1 MQKSLFLSLACLF
14 AATFA
19 QAQTF
24 YTQDFES
31 TNSFSKPVGWSSKV
45 FNVYPARGV
54 NNSKA
59 IQSVFGVSA
68 NFDTLSSDYQ
78 VMPSP
83 PFVPAP
89 IILQFKYRVAEYIGG
104 ATPFAA
110 PLPVGS
116 KIEVFVEQAGVS
128 YTKVQTISQSPN
140 SAAYVSS
147 GEIVLSND
155 YYGREIRLIFR
166 VTNTGGS
173 GANYVVQF
181 DDITLGNQL
190 QPVATNDRKIAEGV
204 MKITPNPVQNGL
216 LNLRFEGANEGETS
230 LKVSDITGKV
240 ISTQTAQI
248 TNNQLL
254 TLDAPR
260 TAGVYFVSATTASGT
275 LTERIIVE

>member
-31 TNSFSKPVGWSSKV
+31 TNSFSKPTGWSSKV

-59 IQSVFGVSA
+59 IQSVFGFSP
-68 NFDTLSSDYQ
+68 NFDTLSSDFQ
-78 VMPSP
+78 VMPTP
-83 PFVPAP
+83 PITPTP
-89 IILQFKYRVAEYIGG
+89 IVLQFKYRVAEYIGS
-104 ATPFAA
+104 TPLAA

-116 KIEVFVEQAGVS
+116 KIEVFVEQNGVS

-140 SAAYVSS
+140 SASFVSS

-181 DDITLGNQL
+181 DDITLGIQL
-190 QPVATNDRKIAEGV
+190 QPVATNDRKIAEGA
-204 MKITPNPVQNGL
+204 MKITPNPIQNGL
-216 LNLRFEGANEGETS
+216 LNLRFEGANEGETTI
-230 LKVSDITGKV
+230 KVSDIAGKI

-248 TNNQLL
+248 TNNQVL
-254 TLDAPR
+254 TLDAPS
-260 TAGVYFVSATTASGT
+260 AVGVYFVSATTASGT
-275 LTERIIVE
+275 LTERIVVE

>member
-1 MQKSLFLSLACLF
+1 MQKGLFLSLACLF

-31 TNSFSKPVGWSSKV
+31 TAVSGKPTGWSSKV

-54 NNSKA
+54 NNSKC
-59 IQSVFGVSA
+59 IQSVFGVSP
-68 NFDTLSSDYQ
+68 NFDTLASDFQ

-83 PFVPAP
+83 PLVPAP
-89 IILQFKYRVAEYIGG
+89 IIMQFKYRIADYIGP
-104 ATPFAA
+104 TPFAA

-116 KIEVFVEQAGVS
+116 KIEVFVEQNSVS
-128 YTKVQTISQSPN
+128 YTKVHTISQSPN

-147 GEIVLSND
+147 GEIVLPND
-155 YYGREIRLIFR
+155 YYGRQIRFIFR

-173 GANYVVQF
+173 GANYAVQI
-181 DDITLGNQL
+181 DDITLGIQL
-190 QPVATNDRKIAEGV
+190 QPVATNDRKIAEGA
-204 MKITPNPVQNGL
+204 MKITPNPIQNGL
-216 LNLRFEGANEGETS
+216 LNLRFEGANEGETTI
-230 LKVSDITGKV
+230 KVSDIAGKI

-254 TLDAPR
+254 TLDAPSA
-260 TAGVYFVSATTASGT
+260 AGVYFVSATTASGT
-275 LTERIIVE
+275 LTERIIVK